1 MRMALALTV
10 LIGLAIPDAAAA
22 QRRQVDRQLREAQS
36 RLDSI
41 RRERDDLEKQLQRLR
56 GRARDI
62 NAEIGNLNRQRTST
76 SRLVNELD
84 RQLSILGTQLDT
96 MTLELILVE
105 DALAEKRAI
114 LERRAVAIHKRG
126 ALWAFQVLLAAES
139 FGDLLSR
146 YKYLYLVSQQDR
158 ALVDDIATLRNRLS
172 GGRRDLLTVQGRV
185 TSQRTERSSE
195 LRRYANLERQRERA
209 LSQTQRSQQ
218 RTAARIDELSRDDE
232 RLNELIAAL
241 ERARRRGGA
250 TLRTPAIT
258 ANDLGRIEW
267 PVHGEVIYRFG
278 QQPFQDGTII
288 TRLGIGI
295 RAAAGT
301 PVAAVRDGIVDL
313 AEPIGTYG
321 PTVFLNHGDGYYTVY
336 TYLSRIDVE
345 RGALVGEGQ
354 PIGLSGGVSSD
365 EGPHLGFQIRQ
376 TPPGSPNPMPLDPLN
391 WLKPRR

>member
-10 LIGLAIPDAAAA
+10 LVGLAIPDAAAA

-41 RRERDDLEKQLQRLR
+41 RGERDNLEEQLQRLR

-76 SRLVNELD
+76 GHLVNELD
-84 RQLSILGTQLDT
+84 RQLSTLGTQLDT

-126 ALWAFQVLLAAES
+126 TLWGFQVLLAAES

-146 YKYLYLVSQQDR
+146 YKYLYLVSRQDR

-172 GGRRDLLTVQGRV
+172 GGRRDLLAVQGRV
-185 TSQRTERSSE
+185 TSQRTDRGRE

-218 RTAARIDELSRDDE
+218 RTTARIDELGRDDL
-232 RLNELIAAL
+232 RLNALIPAL
-241 ERARRRGGA
+241 ESARRRGGA
-250 TLRTPAIT
+250 ALATPTIT
-258 ANDLGRIEW
+258 ANDLGPIEW
-267 PVHGEVIYRFG
+267 PVPGQVIYRFG

-301 PVAAVRDGIVDL
+301 PVTAVRDGIVDL

-345 RGALVGEGQ
+345 RGALVVEGE
-354 PIGLSGGVSSD
+354 PIGRSGGVSTD
-365 EGPHLGFQIRQ
+365 EGAHLGFQIRQ
-376 TPPGSPNPMPLDPLN
+376 TPPGSTNPIPLDPLN
-391 WLKPRR
+391 WLRPRR